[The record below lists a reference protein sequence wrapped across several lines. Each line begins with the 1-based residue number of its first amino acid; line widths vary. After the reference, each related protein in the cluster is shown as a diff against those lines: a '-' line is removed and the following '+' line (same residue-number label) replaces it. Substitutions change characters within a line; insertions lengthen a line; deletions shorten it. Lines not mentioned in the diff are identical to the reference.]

1 MEEAFLSSIMK
12 DLNSNLAVSK
22 PLLMDMMDGGD
33 RSYRLRDGSVIEIPE
48 DQLRIIWDACDDS
61 QRIRLRLPIYVSTD
75 ISGEVSA
82 WKVEGLA
89 EAAVVA
95 KILGRRIHRDGYLRI
110 YHPDLKEL
118 RSKIGDAVLVV
129 FTP

>member
-95 KILGRRIHRDGYLRI
+95 RILGRRIHRDGYLRI

-118 RSKIGDAVLVV
+118 RLKIGDAVLVV